1 MDGDVAVSTFH
12 ARQTFGG
19 LFSKMDG
26 LVMCKVYFHTGF
38 LPQSAACVKFKLR
51 DLDGVSTGEKY
62 GPEFKVVVNY
72 KFEKVP
78 SRSQPI
84 KSDWDL
90 SLIFSTKA
98 DYEVNRSMLFGDLP
112 TEKSPSPPP
121 QAPPRMHRPPPIPP
135 KPEASRTPS
144 PKTEP
149 STDNLLI
156 DDEGGSK
163 APPVP
168 PKLIAESVSLV
179 RPASDTLLLD
189 LGFNGQSTQNTNPS
203 VACTNPSVDILLNL
217 SGSASAT
224 PHPEDPFF
232 KPAGQVKTV
241 SSSADLFGSVVTD
254 NRSSP
259 DLFGSGNH
267 HRAQSPLFGSGAS
280 HGVMPDLFSG
290 ATSTSKPS
298 AIPDLFGSTMS
309 APMPDLFG
317 APPRPPNRASPIP
330 DLFGSAQ
337 PNPTPSST
345 TSRPPDLFGEGFLGG
360 ASAGFQNPVL
370 SPTSAFQSKPAMS
383 VGEELISN
391 LLGDLDVKS
400 SGTARSGSQQGT
412 ASQQRKP
419 NYNSSF
425 FQSAGSSQPQ
435 RPKAKI
441 TENTFNDLLGG
452 FSASNGSAGAG
463 TYCHLI
469 FDV

>member
-1 MDGDVAVSTFH
+1 M
-12 ARQTFGG
+12 
-19 LFSKMDG
+19 
-26 LVMCKVYFHTGF
+26 
-38 LPQSAACVKFKLR
+38 
-51 DLDGVSTGEKY
+51 
-62 GPEFKVVVNY
+62 
-72 KFEKVP
+72 
-78 SRSQPI
+78 
-84 KSDWDL
+84 
-90 SLIFSTKA
+90 
-98 DYEVNRSMLFGDLP
+98 
-112 TEKSPSPPP
+112 
-121 QAPPRMHRPPPIPP
+121 
-135 KPEASRTPS
+135 
-144 PKTEP
+144 
-149 STDNLLI
+149 I

-330 DLFGSAQ
+330 DLFGSA
-337 PNPTPSST
+337 
-345 TSRPPDLFGEGFLGG
+345 
-360 ASAGFQNPVL
+360 
-370 SPTSAFQSKPAMS
+370 MS

-391 LLGDLDVKS
+391 LLGDLDVKI

-469 FDV
+469 FEV